1 MIIPPLPSGDSAHPE
16 EPGTD
21 QWISVKGK
29 LNTKK
34 ARLIWW
40 DMKQGAAKDGKVR
53 ESGEVV
59 KGRENWWP
67 GMGRWHLGLWLQNAV
82 LDFPEPE
89 KW

>member
-1 MIIPPLPSGDSAHPE
+1 
-16 EPGTD
+16 
-21 QWISVKGK
+21 
-29 LNTKK
+29 
-34 ARLIWW
+34 
-40 DMKQGAAKDGKVR
+40 MKQGAAKDGKVR